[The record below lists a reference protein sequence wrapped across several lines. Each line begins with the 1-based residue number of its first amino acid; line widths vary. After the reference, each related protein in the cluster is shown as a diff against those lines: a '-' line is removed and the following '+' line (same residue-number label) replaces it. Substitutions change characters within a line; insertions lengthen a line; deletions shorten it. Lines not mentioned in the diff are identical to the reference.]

1 MTIKIGT
8 EYVHTA
14 LGYQDAQGAI
24 VITEDTGLAT
34 MTGRYVDNLPTA
46 ATNPDAYTWTELADP
61 EDADDTEDDTSD
73 EVEDT
78 SSMLYRMAGTQMTEA
93 IQDNLAVGTNQGA
106 SGWETS
112 TGTIAAASCQP
123 DGSAEA
129 VNGVAWAATAGG
141 TLLRTEPIPGEAV
154 PETVTVS
161 FWWLASAA
169 CGLTVSI
176 GNNESETQYNHDST
190 DLDED
195 GDALDL
201 TDAWLF
207 FRALIPIAQTADDY
221 AVKVATDSAA
231 TISICDFKVEPGDK
245 VTAWT
250 ESAKAAMSAAQTADS
265 KAQQADSKA
274 QAADTA
280 AQAVKTALE
289 GLTKIQ
295 DGKVLIDGDKVYLS
309 AAFVRSIFAQDIT
322 ATGKI
327 KSGNYNGT
335 ESAPLENTKG
345 SILKMDDG
353 TFNFAGGKLVYN
365 GSSLVLDGKIKGEAI
380 DIEGGDTT
388 GKIRLYSEYVV
399 NEKTGVREYPRFEIV
414 AQGDTS
420 ESRVMATPPKLNLYS
435 RSVGINAGIGGVELG
450 GSFDSETGNYV
461 TMIYL
466 RGVTEITGGAAAI
479 NVDSNSVEITAGSQP
494 DNADITPYVQIGKY
508 GEEVHLSGDIYIN
521 NVRPYYTAGDTAT
534 IKRMYCAGGVT
545 GSGTNLY
552 FYIPLAKPL
561 IGVSKVTIS
570 NPTKAIITARKVGG
584 GYIAQDATVSSL
596 GTPSCVP
603 YENGVT
609 IGIKASSAYNTTNN
623 TPVTVTPENLVLKFT

>member
-1 MTIKIGT
+1 MTIKVGT
-8 EYVHTA
+8 EYIHVA

-46 ATNPDAYTWTELADP
+46 STNPDAYTWTELADP
-61 EDADDTEDDTSD
+61 EEADGTEDDTS
-73 EVEDT
+73 EGVEDT
-78 SSMLYRMAGTQMTEA
+78 SPMLYRMAGTQMTEA

-129 VNGVAWAATAGG
+129 VNGVAWTATAGG
-141 TLLRTEPIPGEAV
+141 TLLRTEHIPGEAV

-195 GDALDL
+195 GNALDL

-265 KAQQADSKA
+265 KAQQADNKA
-274 QAADTA
+274 QAADDKATA
-280 AQAVKTALE
+280 ADEKAQAAGATAQAVQTALN

-322 ATGKI
+322 ATGTI
-327 KSGNYNGT
+327 TGAQLIGAVLSGD
-335 ESAPLENTKG
+335 
-345 SILKMDDG
+345 SIDISG
-353 TFNFAGGKLVYN
+353 TFAGYTGTSN
-365 GSSLVLDGKIKGEAI
+365 GYIKTLGNEDGAPQLILGMGENQIKITDDEMESIVLDGPMIYIGTPGE
-380 DIEGGDTT
+380 ESDTT
-388 GKIRLYSEYVV
+388 VYNLWVSGDVYADGKHNTYTSFSGGVISTGSLTVSKKMGVCYISGTVTLSKSISDWTTILSSAKVPPPQHGELVPFSVPRWDGSYVQPLRGKVLADGGLQLRLGAAKEYV
-399 NEKTGVREYPRFEIV
+399 F
-414 AQGDTS
+414 
-420 ESRVMATPPKLNLYS
+420 
-435 RSVGINAGIGGVELG
+435 
-450 GSFDSETGNYV
+450 
-461 TMIYL
+461 
-466 RGVTEITGGAAAI
+466 
-479 NVDSNSVEITAGSQP
+479 
-494 DNADITPYVQIGKY
+494 
-508 GEEVHLSGDIYIN
+508 
-521 NVRPYYTAGDTAT
+521 
-534 IKRMYCAGGVT
+534 
-545 GSGTNLY
+545 
-552 FYIPLAKPL
+552 
-561 IGVSKVTIS
+561 TIS
-570 NPTKAIITARKVGG
+570 YPIDG
-584 GYIAQDATVSSL
+584 
-596 GTPSCVP
+596 
-603 YENGVT
+603 
-609 IGIKASSAYNTTNN
+609 
-623 TPVTVTPENLVLKFT
+623 

>member
-1 MTIKIGT
+1 MTIRVGT
-8 EYVHTA
+8 EYIHTV

-46 ATNPDAYTWTELADP
+46 STNPDAYTWTELADP
-61 EDADDTEDDTSD
+61 EEADDTEDDTNE

-78 SSMLYRMAGTQMTEA
+78 SSVLYRMAGTQMTEA

-106 SGWETS
+106 SGWSTA
-112 TGTIAAASCQP
+112 TGTIDAASCQP

-129 VNGVAWAATAGG
+129 VNGVAWTATAGG
-141 TLLRTEPIPGEAV
+141 TLLRTEHIPGEAV

-195 GDALDL
+195 GNALDL

-274 QAADTA
+274 QAADDKAQAAGNKATA
-280 AQAVKTALE
+280 ADEKAQAAGTTAQAVQTALN
-289 GLTKIQ
+289 GLTKVQ

-309 AAFVRSIFAQDIT
+309 AAFVKSIFAQDIT
-322 ATGKI
+322 ATGTITGAKLIGAILSGEKI
-327 KSGNYNGT
+327 DISASDEYYSTSISGTLSEDGNPDIYMGVT
-335 ESAPLENTKG
+335 YDGDSQSDHMESTLCL
-345 SILKMDDG
+345 SL
-353 TFNFAGGKLVYN
+353 NFAYMN
-365 GSSLVLDGKIKGEAI
+365 G
-380 DIEGGDTT
+380 
-388 GKIRLYSEYVV
+388 
-399 NEKTGVREYPRFEIV
+399 P
-414 AQGDTS
+414 
-420 ESRVMATPPKLNLYS
+420 
-435 RSVGINAGIGGVELG
+435 G
-450 GSFDSETGNYV
+450 GSKVYMDSDGLMLIGN
-461 TMIYL
+461 
-466 RGVTEITGGAAAI
+466 AI
-479 NVDSNSVEITAGSQP
+479 QFSTA
-494 DNADITPYVQIGKY
+494 
-508 GEEVHLSGDIYIN
+508 LGDFA
-521 NVRPYYTAGDTAT
+521 PYYTAGDTVT
-534 IKRMYCAGGVT
+534 ITRMYCAGGVT

-552 FYIPLAKPL
+552 FYIPLARPL
-561 IGVSKVTIS
+561 FGVSNVTIS
-570 NPTKAIITARKVGG
+570 NPTKAIITARKVEG
-584 GYIAQDATVSSL
+584 GYIAQDAIVSSL

-603 YENGVT
+603 YEGGVT
-609 IGIKASSAYNTTNN
+609 IGIKASSAYNTKNN

>member
-8 EYVHTA
+8 VYIHTV

-46 ATNPDAYTWTELADP
+46 STDPDAYTWTELADP
-61 EDADDTEDDTSD
+61 EEADDTEDDTS
-73 EVEDT
+73 EGVEDT

-106 SGWETS
+106 SGWETA
-112 TGTIAAASCQP
+112 TGTIVAAPCQP

-129 VNGVAWAATAGG
+129 VNGVAWTATAGG
-141 TLLRTEPIPGEAV
+141 TLLRTEHIPGEAV

-195 GDALDL
+195 GNALDL

-221 AVKVATDSAA
+221 AVKVTTDSTA

-274 QAADTA
+274 QAAGDKATA
-280 AQAVKTALE
+280 ADEKAQAAGATALAVQTALN

-295 DGKVLIDGDKVYLS
+295 DGQVLIDGDKVYLS

-322 ATGKI
+322 ATGTI
-327 KSGNYNGT
+327 TGAQLIGAILSGN
-335 ESAPLENTKG
+335 
-345 SILKMDDG
+345 
-353 TFNFAGGKLVYN
+353 
-365 GSSLVLDGKIKGEAI
+365 AI
-380 DIEGGDTT
+380 DITASSPSG
-388 GKIRLYSEYVV
+388 
-399 NEKTGVREYPRFEIV
+399 
-414 AQGDTS
+414 
-420 ESRVMATPPKLNLYS
+420 
-435 RSVGINAGIGGVELG
+435 
-450 GSFDSETGNYV
+450 
-461 TMIYL
+461 
-466 RGVTEITGGAAAI
+466 TGGASI
-479 NVDSNSVEITAGSQP
+479 QTELVDGMDYILTLRSSGGTTRGEITLAKGTIDLLAYSKISISTQELEI
-494 DNADITPYVQIGKY
+494 NADSIQFTVAEGSYC
-508 GEEVHLSGDIYIN
+508 
-521 NVRPYYTAGDTAT
+521 PYYKAGDTVIIT
-534 IKRMYCAGGVT
+534 RMYCAGGVT

-561 IGVSKVTIS
+561 IGVSAVTIS
-570 NPTKAIITARKVGG
+570 NPTKAIITARKVEG
-584 GYIAQDATVSSL
+584 GYIAQDATVSAL

-609 IGIKASSAYNTTNN
+609 IAIKASSAYNTKNN